1 MGATK
6 RVAEY
11 VVEWASRRAR
21 PGQTFVSVRF
31 GNVLGSRGSVVP
43 LFREQIRAGG
53 PVTVTHPEMR
63 RYFMTI
69 PEAAQL
75 VLQAG
80 GLGGNGAV
88 YVLDMGEPVR
98 IVDLAKDLIRLSGLE
113 PGVDIEIVFTGI
125 RPGEKLYEELLT
137 AEEGTEASKHEKIF
151 VARKNGLP
159 DTDLDELLQPL
170 FEAARSYDGVAVRRA
185 LKALVPGYQWVE
197 EPAASPGQA
206 APANAEPVNWPSQSV
221 RSNTDH

>member
-1 MGATK
+1 
-6 RVAEY
+6 
-11 VVEWASRRAR
+11 
-21 PGQTFVSVRF
+21 
-31 GNVLGSRGSVVP
+31 
-43 LFREQIRAGG
+43 
-53 PVTVTHPEMR
+53 
-63 RYFMTI
+63 
-69 PEAAQL
+69 
-75 VLQAG
+75 
-80 GLGGNGAV
+80 
-88 YVLDMGEPVR
+88 MGEPVR

-170 FEAARSYDGVAVRRA
+170 FKAARSYDGVAVRRA

-197 EPAASPGQA
+197 ESAAAPGQA

-221 RSNTDH
+221 RSNTEH